1 MKDLIKTTIPWND
14 TDEVPEAEQPII
26 AYTENGKIVAFKAI
40 RGDKETWQNHYVRKY
55 AILLWTYQITITLQ
69 LARSIFGALGLAL
82 EK

>member
-40 RGDKETWQNHYVRKY
+40 RGDKETWQNHYVKKY
-55 AILLWTYQITITLQ
+55 AVVLWAYQSIITLQ
-69 LARSIFGALGLAL
+69 LAKEIFGALARKL
-82 EK
+82 